1 MCDCHMPKHFL
12 AMACN
17 SKSHV
22 IVIMWHVINM
32 KLNIGKKITGFN
44 DTESR
49 KIQNISKFIELMYK
63 GKSQCLQEYFRN
75 QRTFKLV

>member
-1 MCDCHMPKHFL
+1 
-12 AMACN
+12 MACN

-22 IVIMWHVINM
+22 IVIMWHVINV

-49 KIQNISKFIELMYK
+49 KIQNISKFIELMYE

>member
-1 MCDCHMPKHFL
+1 
-12 AMACN
+12 MACN

-22 IVIMWHVINM
+22 IVIMWHVINV

-63 GKSQCLQEYFRN
+63 GKSQCLQ
-75 QRTFKLV
+75 

>member
-1 MCDCHMPKHFL
+1 
-12 AMACN
+12 MACN

-22 IVIMWHVINM
+22 IVIMWHVINV

-49 KIQNISKFIELMYK
+49 KIQNISKFIELMHK

>member
-1 MCDCHMPKHFL
+1 
-12 AMACN
+12 MACN

-22 IVIMWHVINM
+22 IVIMWHVINV

-44 DTESR
+44 DTELR

-63 GKSQCLQEYFRN
+63 GKSQTMFTRI
-75 QRTFKLV
+75 F